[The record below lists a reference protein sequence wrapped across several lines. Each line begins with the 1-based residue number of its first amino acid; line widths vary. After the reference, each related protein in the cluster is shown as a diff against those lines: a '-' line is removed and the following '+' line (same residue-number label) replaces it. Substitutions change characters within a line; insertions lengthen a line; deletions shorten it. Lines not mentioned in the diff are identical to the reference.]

1 MDLLYIGNADQYKIC
16 GFYENFLANVD
27 TPDTMGKL
35 REIKGYGKFAL
46 DKLDGKITNLVQMN
60 DNWQNWDFPEFIE
73 ALDRME
79 RNPITVIE
87 INNTSRKAGCSK
99 HSKSNGK
106 HMHVSLCADAAERQK
121 FKDLP

>member
-16 GFYENFLANVD
+16 GFYEKFLANVD

-35 REIKGYGKFAL
+35 REIQGYGKFAL

>member
-1 MDLLYIGNADQYKIC
+1 
-16 GFYENFLANVD
+16 
-27 TPDTMGKL
+27 MGKL
-35 REIKGYGKFAL
+35 REIKGYVKFVL
-46 DKLDGKITNLVQMN
+46 DKLGGKITNLVQMN

-73 ALDRME
+73 ALDGME

-87 INNTSRKAGCSK
+87 TNNTSRKAGCSK

-106 HMHVSLCADAAERQK
+106 HMHVSLCADATHKAPEYQK